1 MSKPHRCRT
10 KPMRH
15 DSCSLSGNCSE
26 SLAPSHFLHTR
37 SLVLA
42 ILMPLLM
49 LVLALA
55 SPCALAQESRLDIIS
70 AKRVQIER
78 IVEALASTP
87 EELRDGMQFRVD
99 TLALELSALIL
110 AYPIEQAASTETEE
124 LFFDHVVWLQSF
136 VVQRFQY
143 LQVRIRDE
151 RKRFDEFDTSM
162 QATIAR
168 AFQHD
173 LRKVS
178 SAYVDRLSDLLALR
192 ERLGRVDDQLREQV
206 RETALLAAERLSG
219 QIQLDAMT
227 LSELRNMLRLDAG
240 NAELIQAERAVKRK
254 QNRSLESLENLIG
267 LLQRMDIN
275 VGSYRALLLDE
286 RGTIAVELLERE
298 VFMTLLGNRL
308 NVARQQ
314 IMTKGP
320 NALFKMLVFFTIVL
334 LAYFAAKLL
343 QKLVEL
349 ILQRDSVKLHQLMEG
364 MLVSLSF
371 GVVLT
376 IGFIIAL
383 STIGISL
390 VPMLAGLGVAGII
403 VGFALQDTLGNFASG
418 WMILI
423 YRPYDVDDHV
433 IAGGVEGVVKRMNL
447 VSTTIATFDNQ
458 RLVIP
463 NSKIWGDVI
472 TNLTANRIR
481 RLSIPVSVA
490 FGEDLDRVEQVL
502 REEIEQH
509 EGILNKPEAN
519 VFVNSL
525 GSSEIV
531 MMTHAW
537 VRTQDYWTLLRSLT
551 KRIKQR
557 LDDEDMEIPYPQQD
571 VYIRSF
577 PATAQPVQIKPEQ
590 QDDGNASEPTTP
602 AKKNIDLS

>member
-1 MSKPHRCRT
+1 MSKPDRCRT
-10 KPMRH
+10 KPMRA
-15 DSCSLSGNCSE
+15 DCGSFSGKRSE
-26 SLAPSHFLHTR
+26 SPTPSHFLQTHP
-37 SLVLA
+37 LVLT
-42 ILMPLLM
+42 ILLPLLM
-49 LVLALA
+49 LVLALT
-55 SPCALAQESRLDIIS
+55 SPCGQAQESRLDIIS

-78 IVEALASTP
+78 IVEALASTS

-99 TLALELSALIL
+99 SLALELSALIL
-110 AYPIEQAASTETEE
+110 AFPIDQVASTEIEE
-124 LFFDHVVWLQSF
+124 QFFDQVVWLQSF
-136 VVQRFQY
+136 VVQRFQH
-143 LQVRIRDE
+143 LQGRIQDE
-151 RKRFDEFDTSM
+151 RARFDEFDTSM

-192 ERLGRVDDQLREQV
+192 ERLGRVDEQLREQL
-206 RETALLAAERLSG
+206 RETALLAAERISG
-219 QIQLDAMT
+219 QIQLDSMT
-227 LSELRNMLRLDAG
+227 LSELSNMLRLDAG

-254 QNRSLESLENLIG
+254 QNRSLESLENLLG

-286 RGTIAVELLERE
+286 RGTIAVELLDRE
-298 VFMTLLGNRL
+298 VFMTLLGNRI

-314 IMTKGP
+314 IMAKGP
-320 NALFKMLVFFTIVL
+320 NALFKMMVFFTIVL
-334 LAYFAAKLL
+334 LAYFAAKLV

-349 ILQRDSVKLHQLMEG
+349 ILQRDSVQLHHLTEG

-376 IGFIIAL
+376 IGLVIAL

-390 VPMLAGLGVAGII
+390 VPMLAGLGVAGIV
-403 VGFALQDTLGNFASG
+403 VGFALQDTLANFASG

-433 IAGGVEGVVKRMNL
+433 IAGGVEGIVKRMNL

-502 REEIEQH
+502 RAEIEQH
-509 EGILNKPEAN
+509 EGVLNKPEAN
-519 VFVNSL
+519 VFVNTL
-525 GSSEIV
+525 GSSEVV

-551 KRIKQR
+551 KRLKQR
-557 LDDEDMEIPYPQQD
+557 LDDENIEIPFPQQD

-577 PATAQPVQIKPEQ
+577 PVTAQPVQTKPEQ
-590 QDDGNASEPTTP
+590 QDDGNASEPSTP
-602 AKKNIDLS
+602 AN

>member
-10 KPMRH
+10 KPMRA
-15 DSCSLSGNCSE
+15 DSCSFSGNRSE
-26 SLAPSHFLHTR
+26 SPTPSHFLQTHP
-37 SLVLA
+37 LVLT
-42 ILMPLLM
+42 ILLPLLM
-49 LVLALA
+49 LVLALT
-55 SPCALAQESRLDIIS
+55 SPCAQAQESRLDIIS

-78 IVEALASTP
+78 IVEALASTS

-99 TLALELSALIL
+99 SLALELSALIL
-110 AYPIEQAASTETEE
+110 AFPIDQVESTEIEE
-124 LFFDHVVWLQSF
+124 QFFDQVVWLQSF
-136 VVQRFQY
+136 VVQRFQH
-143 LQVRIRDE
+143 LQGRIQDE
-151 RKRFDEFDTSM
+151 RARFDEFDTSM

-192 ERLGRVDDQLREQV
+192 ERLGRVDEQLREQL
-206 RETALLAAERLSG
+206 RETALLAAERISG
-219 QIQLDAMT
+219 QIQLDSMT
-227 LSELRNMLRLDAG
+227 LSELSNMLRLDAG

-254 QNRSLESLENLIG
+254 QNRSLESLENLLG

-286 RGTIAVELLERE
+286 RGTIAVELLDRE
-298 VFMTLLGNRL
+298 VFMTLLGNRI

-314 IMTKGP
+314 IMAKGP
-320 NALFKMLVFFTIVL
+320 NALFKMMVFFTIVL
-334 LAYFAAKLL
+334 LAYFAAKLV

-349 ILQRDSVKLHQLMEG
+349 ILQRDSVQLHHLTEG

-376 IGFIIAL
+376 IGLIIAL

-390 VPMLAGLGVAGII
+390 VPMLAGLGVAGIV
-403 VGFALQDTLGNFASG
+403 VGFALQDTLANFASG

-433 IAGGVEGVVKRMNL
+433 IAGGVEGIVKRMNL

-502 REEIEQH
+502 RAEIEQH
-509 EGILNKPEAN
+509 EGVLNKPEAN
-519 VFVNSL
+519 VFVNTL

-537 VRTQDYWTLLRSLT
+537 VRTQDYWILLRSLT
-551 KRIKQR
+551 KRLKQR
-557 LDDEDMEIPYPQQD
+557 LDDENMEIPYPQQD

-577 PATAQPVQIKPEQ
+577 PATAQPVQTKPEQ
-590 QDDGNASEPTTP
+590 QDDGNESEPSTP
-602 AKKNIDLS
+602 AI